1 MKKSFKSIA
10 FTLLAGVMLCS
21 VACGQPSTPET
32 TKYTV
37 TFTQD
42 GFADVSYTVEKGDS
56 IAEKDVPTP
65 KAVKGYTVVWEEVS
79 LQDIQSN
86 IIVEAVATPNDYTVT
101 YLLNDELGETLDV
114 LTTQTITY
122 DSAYEL
128 ATPVRYGYSF
138 TGWLNGETM
147 IAQSGDAWN
156 IDENLT
162 LSAKWSE
169 NFYTIKFVQYDGDS
183 QSVIVEK
190 GKTITE
196 SAIPEVQQT
205 KTGYELSWD
214 VVDFSQLTQNATV
227 NVKEEAKTYTATYVA
242 EGYDINGTTVSLT
255 YDALC
260 SNLDTSIKSDSHNLV
275 GWQYNGKIY
284 TPSTVW
290 NVAEDVE
297 LTPYWVEK
305 DKVAVIFHDT
315 NGETSD
321 RPVYVGGTL
330 TDIPT
335 PSEKDG
341 YTVDTQN
348 WYLDEACTQ
357 VATFENI
364 QQGFEVYAKA
374 MANTYT
380 VTYNVPE
387 DATVDGTQDSF
398 TYGAAYTLKTPV
410 RALYSFA
417 GWETAD
423 GKSLATSGTWSIA
436 DNVQLSAKWS
446 ENYYTITFIHDDG
459 LTESV
464 QVENGKTLQK
474 DAIPAVKPQT
484 GHTVVWEITDFSNI
498 TANTNVKEKV
508 TQNVYKITY
517 QLKSGE
523 SIEGETVV
531 SVPYGTTFTLKTPKN
546 TDKDKTFAYW
556 KNVETGKEFKAD
568 APWATVGDVT
578 LEAVWNLVS
587 DGDWTKNY

>member
-42 GFADVSYTVEKGDS
+42 GFADVSYTVEKGAS
-56 IAEKDVPTP
+56 IAEKDIPTP
-65 KAVKGYTVVWEEVS
+65 KAAKGYTVVWEDVS
-79 LQDIQSN
+79 LKNIQSN
-86 IIVEAVATPNDYTVT
+86 IIVEAITTPNDYTVT

-114 LTTQTITY
+114 ATTQTITY

-138 TGWLNGETM
+138 AGWLNGETM
-147 IAQSGDAWN
+147 VAQSGDAWN

-169 NFYTIKFVQYDGDS
+169 NFYTIKFVQYNGDS

-190 GKTITE
+190 DTTIAE

-205 KTGYELSWD
+205 KTGYVLSWD
-214 VVDFSQLTQNATV
+214 VVDFSQLKQNTTV

-260 SNLDTSIKSDSHNLV
+260 SNLDMSLESDSHNLV
-275 GWQYNGKIY
+275 GWRYNEKTY
-284 TPSTVW
+284 TTSTVW

-305 DKVAVIFHDT
+305 EKVTVIFHDT
-315 NGETSD
+315 DGTTPD
-321 RPVYVGGTL
+321 RSVYIGGTL

-335 PSEKDG
+335 PSEKEG

-348 WYLDEACTQ
+348 WYIDEACTQ
-357 VATFENI
+357 VATFDNI

-374 MANTYT
+374 TANTYT

-387 DATVDGTQDSF
+387 DATVNGTQDSF

-417 GWETAD
+417 GWEMA
-423 GKSLATSGTWSIA
+423 GNKSLATTGTWSIA
-436 DNVQLSAKWS
+436 NDVQLTAKWT
-446 ENYYTITFIHDDG
+446 ENYYTITFIHADRSTDA
-459 LTESV
+459 V
-464 QVENGKTLQK
+464 KVENGKTLQK
-474 DAIPAVKPQT
+474 DAIPKVKEQP
-484 GHTVVWEITDFSNI
+484 GYTVVWEITDFSNI
-498 TANTNVKEKV
+498 TANTNVNEKV
-508 TQNVYKITY
+508 TANQYTITY
-517 QLKSGE
+517 RLAQGE
-523 SIEGETVV
+523 SIVGETVV
-531 SVPYGTTFTLKTPKN
+531 TVTYGESFTLATPTN
-546 TDKDKTFAYW
+546 NDTNKTFSHW
-556 KNVETGKEFKAD
+556 QNVDTNKEFKAGT
-568 APWATVGDVT
+568 WTTVGNVT
-578 LEAVWNLVS
+578 LEAKWNVKS
-587 DGDWTKNY
+587 DGEWTKNY

>member
-42 GFADVSYTVEKGDS
+42 GFADMSYTVEKGAS

-86 IIVEAVATPNDYTVT
+86 IIVEAIATPNDYTVT

-114 LTTQTITY
+114 ATTQTITY

-169 NFYTIKFVQYDGDS
+169 NFYTIQFVQYDGGS

-190 GKTITE
+190 GKTIAE

-227 NVKEEAKTYTATYVA
+227 NVKEEAKTYTATYIA
-242 EGYDINGTTVSLT
+242 EGYDINGATVQLT

-260 SNLDTSIKSDSHNLV
+260 SNLDMSLESDSHNLV
-275 GWQYNGKIY
+275 GWRYNEKTY
-284 TPSTVW
+284 TTSTVW
-290 NVAEDVE
+290 DVAENVK

-305 DKVAVIFHDT
+305 DKVTVIFHDT
-315 NGETSD
+315 DGTTPD

-335 PSEKDG
+335 PSEKEG

-348 WYLDEACTQ
+348 WYIDEACTQ

-374 MANTYT
+374 TANTYT
-380 VTYNVPE
+380 VTYNVPD
-387 DATVDGTQDSF
+387 DAAVNGTQDSL

-423 GKSLATSGTWSIA
+423 GKSLTISGTWSIA

-446 ENYYTITFIHDDG
+446 ENYYTITFIHADG
-459 LTESV
+459 STESV

-474 DAIPAVKPQT
+474 DAIPKVKEQP
-484 GHTVVWEITDFSNI
+484 GYTVVWKVEDFSTI
-498 TANTNVKEKV
+498 TSNQTVEEDVKPNE
-508 TQNVYKITY
+508 YKIIY

-523 SIEGETVV
+523 SIEGEEVVTVT
-531 SVPYGTTFTLKTPKN
+531 YGTTFTLATPTSTNTQQSFAGWVNVATGAKFVAGTWKTI
-546 TDKDKTFAYW
+546 
-556 KNVETGKEFKAD
+556 
-568 APWATVGDVT
+568 GDVV
-578 LEAVWNLVS
+578 LEADWDPID
-587 DGDWTKNY
+587 DGWTKNY